1 LQMSQGWDN
10 SWDNQNQ
17 WNQQQQDQNQYGNQY
32 GSPYGAPQPP
42 QQEQQHQGYA
52 QPSDPYAQQGY
63 GIPQGASQFMA
74 DPMFKAA
81 QQFGGQFAEQ
91 QKDKL
96 VKYLNPFQLKY
107 YFSVDNAYV
116 GKKLGLILFPFFH
129 SDWTPKFSHD
139 SAPVSARDDI
149 NAPDLYIPLMSFLT
163 YVLVSGF
170 VLGTQSRFSPEI
182 LGILTSNALVLSLIE
197 NVIINIAKFVMNIS
211 ASLSIWHS
219 LAYSTYKFVGM
230 TLCLLA
236 FIFGG
241 KTVYYG
247 VLAYTSAALVFFLL
261 RTVANFFFDAH
272 YTPDGRKRKGFLILF
287 ILITQPFIMWWL
299 TSGVTSFDYTQYEFA
314 SKAMGKLGMKA
325 NDVPKTGTGDVDYE
339 ALLKMPK

>member
-1 LQMSQGWDN
+1 QLLQMAQGWDN

-17 WNQQQQDQNQYGNQY
+17 WNQPQQDYNHYGNQY
-32 GSPYGAPQPP
+32 SSAYGTPQPP
-42 QQEQQHQGYA
+42 QQQEQQQPLQQPYGQPPDPYAHQGY
-52 QPSDPYAQQGY
+52 GL
-63 GIPQGASQFMA
+63 PQGASQLMS

-91 QKDKL
+91 QKEKL

-129 SDWTPKFSHD
+129 SDWAPKFSHD
-139 SAPVSARDDI
+139 SGPVSARDDI
-149 NAPDLYIPLMSFLT
+149 NAPDLYIPLMAFLT

-230 TLCLLA
+230 TLCLVS
-236 FIFGG
+236 FILGG
-241 KTVYYG
+241 KSIYYG
-247 VLAYTSAALVFFLL
+247 VLIYTSAALVFFLL

-272 YTPDGRKRKGFLILF
+272 YTADGRKRKGFLILF

-299 TSGVTSFDYTQYEFA
+299 T
-314 SKAMGKLGMKA
+314 
-325 NDVPKTGTGDVDYE
+325 
-339 ALLKMPK
+339 

>member
-1 LQMSQGWDN
+1 MAQGWDN

-17 WNQQQQDQNQYGNQY
+17 WNQPQQDYNQYGNQY
-32 GSPYGAPQPP
+32 GSAYGAPQPP
-42 QQEQQHQGYA
+42 QQQQQQQHQQQQQSYG
-52 QPSDPYAQQGY
+52 QSSGPYAEGY
-63 GIPQGASQFMA
+63 GLPQGASQFMA

-129 SDWTPKFSHD
+129 SDWAPKFSHD
-139 SAPVSARDDI
+139 NGPVSAREDI
-149 NAPDLYIPLMSFLT
+149 NAPDLYIPLMAFLT

-182 LGILTSNALVLSLIE
+182 FGILTSNALVLSLIE
-197 NVIINIAKFVMNIS
+197 NVIINIAK
-211 ASLSIWHS
+211 
-219 LAYSTYKFVGM
+219 M

-241 KTVYYG
+241 KSIYYA

-299 TSGVTSFDYTQYEFA
+299 TSGVTNFDYKQYEFA
-314 SKAMGKLGMKA
+314 SKAMGNLGMKGK
-325 NDVPKTGTGDVDYE
+325 DVPMTGEGEVDYE
-339 ALLKMPK
+339 ALLKLPKS